1 MGVASEN
8 KPKERRN
15 RVGTILIVLGVIF
28 ILTGAGIYIYKQLE
42 NYFAIQESTNT
53 VGLLTDAIS
62 SSTDAGDSLIID
74 GKGYVGII
82 EIPSINLTLPVLA
95 SCENGNLERGICL
108 YYSNGNYVIGGHNRV
123 SQFRPIYN
131 LRIGDKL
138 VFYDTHSN
146 KKEYKLVKTEILLP
160 ENIKQFTTSEYG
172 VTLFTCY
179 GDNYQRY
186 VLRFN

>member
-95 SCENGNLERGICL
+95 SCENGN
-108 YYSNGNYVIGGHNRV
+108 
-123 SQFRPIYN
+123 
-131 LRIGDKL
+131 DKL

-179 GDNYQRY
+179 WDNYQRY